1 MHVLGPF
8 LYVIAYYI
16 SGPVCKY
23 MFWVLYVDAYF
34 GFVNSRETRLDFFL
48 EQITP
53 VENFFIFVEVHEAE
67 LGHFRGRHF
76 SASAC
81 ILNNGVFDLRRP
93 SMYICSDGGENT

>member
-1 MHVLGPF
+1 MHIYIYMYMLYVCIYYILYMYILYMGPVF
-8 LYVIAYYI
+8 LYATCI
-16 SGPVCKY
+16 
-23 MFWVLYVDAYF
+23 FWVLCVNAYF

-76 SASAC
+76 PGSA
-81 ILNNGVFDLRRP
+81 
-93 SMYICSDGGENT
+93 